1 MAKKYASL
9 LSADASDYEKII
21 KSLEREKFDG
31 FHFDI
36 LDGHFVRNF
45 AFNAEI
51 IKSLRKLTALPF
63 NAHLEIEN
71 PEIFI
76 DMFIEA
82 GCNIITIHPQT
93 CKKVSRELRY
103 IKAKNTLSSVA
114 IDPDIKIDYIK
125 NYLPLIDNIIIMTVY
140 PGFGKQKFI
149 SASLKKIKET
159 KKMIV
164 ENNLNISISVDGAI
178 DENTSKKAVECGA
191 DILIYGSSLF
201 KDKNI
206 GSTHF

>member
-1 MAKKYASL
+1 
-9 LSADASDYEKII
+9 
-21 KSLEREKFDG
+21 
-31 FHFDI
+31 
-36 LDGHFVRNF
+36 
-45 AFNAEI
+45 
-51 IKSLRKLTALPF
+51 
-63 NAHLEIEN
+63 
-71 PEIFI
+71 
-76 DMFIEA
+76 
-82 GCNIITIHPQT
+82 
-93 CKKVSRELRY
+93 
-103 IKAKNTLSSVA
+103 
-114 IDPDIKIDYIK
+114 
-125 NYLPLIDNIIIMTVY
+125 MTVY

>member
-1 MAKKYASL
+1 MVKKFASL
-9 LSADASDYEKII
+9 LSADASNYEKTIR
-21 KSLEREKFDG
+21 KLEREKFDG

-45 AFNAEI
+45 GFNAEI
-51 IKSLRKLTALPF
+51 IKSLRKLTELPF

-71 PEIFI
+71 PEIFL

-93 CKKVSRELRY
+93 CKKIERELRY
-103 IKAKNTLSSVA
+103 IKAKNALSSVA
-114 IDPDIKIDYIK
+114 IDPDIKVDYIK
-125 NYLPLIDNIIIMTVY
+125 NYLPLIDNIIIMSVY

-149 SASLKKIKET
+149 DASLQKIKKTKKIIT
-159 KKMIV
+159 

-178 DENTSKKAVECGA
+178 DENNSKKVIECGA
-191 DILIYGSSLF
+191 DILIYGSSIF
-201 KDKNI
+201 ESENI
-206 GSTHF
+206 